1 MSIATRIQ
9 DRNGEL
15 TPADRASITRTSRTA
30 KGVIHTF
37 RDRSAILIPPTGGV
51 ILHKFGHGL

>member
-9 DRNGEL
+9 DRGGQL
-15 TPADRASITRTSRTA
+15 TTADRASITRTARTA
-30 KGVIHTF
+30 QGTIHTF